1 MRVTGGILKGRH
13 LAALKGL
20 RIRPSSDLIRQV
32 IFNLIGQDMTGLR
45 VLDLF
50 AGTGSLG
57 IEAISR
63 GAEWA
68 VFVDQSRQSIALI
81 EKNLRL
87 CGCRDCAVLLRKDL
101 RRGLPSESAGLK
113 GPFDVVF
120 MDPPYGKRMIPPLLE
135 ELCRREVLAAAPLVV
150 AEALKSD
157 ALPPDAGKLR
167 LARSRIHGET
177 KIAIYSG
184 GEVQ

>member
-1 MRVTGGILKGRH
+1 MRITGGKWKGRR

-20 RIRPSSDLIRQV
+20 DIRPSSDLIRQV
-32 IFNLIGQDMTGLR
+32 IFNLIGQDMAGFR

-57 IEAISR
+57 IEALSR
-63 GAEWA
+63 GAGWVA
-68 VFVDQSRQSIALI
+68 FVDHARRSIGLI

-87 CGCRDCAVLLRKDL
+87 CDCRDCGIVLQRDL
-101 RRGLPSESAGLK
+101 LRGLPPKSMGLE

-135 ELCRREVLAAAPLVV
+135 ELCRREVLAPSPLVV
-150 AEALKSD
+150 AEALKAD
-157 ALPPDAGKLR
+157 DLPRAAGR
-167 LARSRIHGET
+167 LQLAKSRVHGKT
-177 KIAIYSG
+177 KIAIYSS
-184 GEVQ
+184 GEDQ

>member
-1 MRVTGGILKGRH
+1 MKGRH

-68 VFVDQSRQSIALI
+68 AFVDHGRQSIALI
-81 EKNLRL
+81 KKNLRL
-87 CGCRDCAVLLRKDL
+87 CGCPDCGIALRKDL
-101 RRGLPSESAGLK
+101 LRGLPSESMGLE

-120 MDPPYGKRMIPPLLE
+120 LDPPYGKRLIPPLLK
-135 ELCRREVLAAAPLVV
+135 ELCRREVLAPSPLVV
-150 AEALKSD
+150 AEALKGD
-157 ALPPDAGKLR
+157 DLPTVAGRLQLAKLK
-167 LARSRIHGET
+167 IHGET
-177 KIAIYSG
+177 KIAIYSS
-184 GEVQ
+184 GEDQ